1 MARAGVRLACQPHLR
16 TQASALAGR
25 GRNGDASGVTRR
37 VGLER
42 YLLLLLVTM
51 LSLGVQGIADPGAV
65 QRVVVTG
72 LAGASLVLAFGAAR
86 VSPRAMRVVAA
97 VAALALAVSILRA
110 TAGGVGDGATRLM
123 NALLLAL
130 GPPAVAV
137 AVVRDLRATNEV
149 RVEAVVGVLTLYM
162 LIGMA
167 FGFLYGAIDRLG
179 GDPFFGT
186 GHEATVS
193 HCLYFSFTTLATVG
207 YGDLVARSDF
217 GHTLAVFEA
226 LLGQIYL
233 VTVVSVVISN
243 LRRPARPPDRVPD
256 RATDRPQS
264 GSQPP

>member
-1 MARAGVRLACQPHLR
+1 MARACVRLACQPHRR
-16 TQASALAGR
+16 TQASALAGGR
-25 GRNGDASGVTRR
+25 RNGDASGVTRR

-51 LSLGVQGIADPGAV
+51 LSLGVQGVADPGAV
-65 QRVVVTG
+65 QQVAVTA
-72 LAGASLVLAFGAAR
+72 LAGASLLLAFGAAR
-86 VSPRAMRVVAA
+86 VSPRIMRAVAA
-97 VAALALAVSILRA
+97 VAALALAVSVLHA
-110 TAGGVGDGATRLM
+110 TAGGVGDGAARLM

-137 AVVRDLRATNEV
+137 AVVRDLRATGEV

-167 FGFLYGAIDRLG
+167 FGFVYGAIDRLG
-179 GDPFFGT
+179 GDPFFDT

-207 YGDLVARSDF
+207 YGDFVARSDL

-256 RATDRPQS
+256 RARDRPRS